1 MQDRPTL
8 PELLEAVR
16 GFICDEIL
24 PTLHD
29 HRLRFRCRVAANLLE
44 VMRRELALEPSLLRR
59 EHERLAALLGAPVT
73 VDADADLAAAVQAQY
88 AALCQRI
95 RAGSAPPDTRAAL
108 TDSVRGK
115 LEVANPRYLDGFEP
129 V

>member
-8 PELLEAVR
+8 PELLDAVR
-16 GFICDEIL
+16 GFIADEVL
-24 PTLHD
+24 PALHD
-29 HRLRFRCRVAANLLE
+29 HRLRFRSLVAANLLDM
-44 VMRRELALEPSLLRR
+44 MRRELALEPSILRH
-59 EHERLAALLGAPVT
+59 EHERLATLLGTPT
-73 VDADADLAAAVQAQY
+73 SVDADTDLAAAVRAQH

-95 RAGSAPPDTRAAL
+95 RAGNAPPDTRAAL

>member
-1 MQDRPTL
+1 MQDRPAL

-16 GFICDEIL
+16 GFISDEIL

-29 HRLRFRCRVAANLLE
+29 HRLRFRSLVAANLLDM
-44 VMRRELALEPSLLRR
+44 MRRELALEPAILRR
-59 EHERLAALLGAPVT
+59 EHERLASLLGTPVT
-73 VDADADLAAAVQAQY
+73 VDADTDLAAAVEAQY

-95 RAGSAPPDTRAAL
+95 RAGNAPPDTRAVL

>member
-1 MQDRPTL
+1 VQDRPTL
-8 PELLEAVR
+8 PELLDAVR
-16 GFICDEIL
+16 GFISDEVL

-29 HRLRFRCRVAANLLE
+29 HRLRFRSLVAANLLDM
-44 VMRRELALEPSLLRR
+44 MRRELALEPGILRR
-59 EHERLAALLGAPVT
+59 EHERLATLLGAPAT
-73 VDADADLAAAVQAQY
+73 VDADADLAAAIQAQY

-95 RAGSAPPDTRAAL
+95 RAGTAPPDTRAAL

>member
-8 PELLEAVR
+8 PELLDAVR
-16 GFICDEIL
+16 GFISDEIL

-29 HRLRFRCRVAANLLE
+29 HRLRFRSLVAANLLDM
-44 VMRRELALEPSLLRR
+44 MRRELALEPGILRR
-59 EHERLAALLGAPVT
+59 EHERLAALLGAPAA

-115 LEVANPRYLDGFEP
+115 LEVANPRYLDGFER

>member
-1 MQDRPTL
+1 VQDRPTL
-8 PELLEAVR
+8 PELLDAVR
-16 GFICDEIL
+16 GFISDEVL

-29 HRLRFRCRVAANLLE
+29 HRLRFRSLVAANLLDM
-44 VMRRELALEPSLLRR
+44 MRRELALEPGILRR
-59 EHERLAALLGAPVT
+59 EHERLATLLGAPAT

-108 TDSVRGK
+108 TDSVRDK

>member
-16 GFICDEIL
+16 GFISDEVL

-29 HRLRFRCRVAANLLE
+29 PRLRFRSLVAANLLDM
-44 VMRRELALEPSLLRR
+44 MRRELALEPAILRR
-59 EHERLAALLGAPVT
+59 EHERLATLLGTPVT
-73 VDADADLAAAVQAQY
+73 VDAETDLAAAVRAQY

-95 RAGSAPPDTRAAL
+95 RAGNTPPDTRAVL
-108 TDSVRGK
+108 TDGVRGK

>member
-8 PELLEAVR
+8 PELLDAVR
-16 GFICDEIL
+16 GFISDEVL

-29 HRLRFRCRVAANLLE
+29 HRLRFRSLVAANLLDM
-44 VMRRELALEPSLLRR
+44 MRRELALEPGILRR
-59 EHERLAALLGAPVT
+59 EHERLATLLGAPAT

-108 TDSVRGK
+108 TDSVRDK

>member
-8 PELLEAVR
+8 PELLDAVR
-16 GFICDEIL
+16 GFISDEIL

-29 HRLRFRCRVAANLLE
+29 HRLRFRSLVAANLLDM
-44 VMRRELALEPSLLRR
+44 MRRELALEPGILRR
-59 EHERLAALLGAPVT
+59 EHERLAALLGAPAA

-88 AALCQRI
+88 AVLCQRI
-95 RAGSAPPDTRAAL
+95 RAGSAPPGTRTAL